1 MAKSGARYSFL
12 SNFYYVWVFLV
23 HTHFH
28 ICVLARHAMVKDS
41 KHLNFVNEIHMNEII
56 FLCRLNPEG
65 WHLEA
70 RGSRKGL
77 FKVGDTPWPRRFKCL
92 SLVGLGY
99 LEIKLL
105 WLLTT
110 RKSTK
115 ETFISMEFKSFRF
128 V

>member
-1 MAKSGARYSFL
+1 
-12 SNFYYVWVFLV
+12 
-23 HTHFH
+23 
-28 ICVLARHAMVKDS
+28 MVKDS

-56 FLCRLNPEG
+56 FLCCLNPEG

-77 FKVGDTPWPRRFKCL
+77 FRVGDTPWPRRFKCL

-99 LEIKLL
+99 VEIKLL
-105 WLLTT
+105 LTT
-110 RKSTK
+110 KKSTK